1 MGSPR
6 IHEEVID
13 GFLAIT
19 RARRTCYE
27 VQVYD
32 GETKD
37 AELIGNWE
45 MPKALYM
52 GDATRIAVN
61 QSKHESTRNKETE
74 GDNA

>member
-6 IHEEVID
+6 MHREVID
-13 GFLAIT
+13 GFLTVT

-32 GETKD
+32 GESDTD
-37 AELIGNWE
+37 ELIGDWE

-52 GDATRIAVN
+52 GDATRVAVN
-61 QSKHESTRNKETE
+61 QSRHESKRNKESE